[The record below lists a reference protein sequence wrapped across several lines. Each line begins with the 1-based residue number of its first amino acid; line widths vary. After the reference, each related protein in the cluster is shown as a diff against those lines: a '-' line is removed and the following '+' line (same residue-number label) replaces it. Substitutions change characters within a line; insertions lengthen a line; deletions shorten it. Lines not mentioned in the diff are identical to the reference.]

1 MKTLDDD
8 ALALLFTDARTF
20 GAWTERPIDD
30 GLLQRV
36 YELARWGPTSA
47 NTSPMR
53 VVFVRSAAAKERL
66 KPALMPMNVEKTM
79 SAPATAILAV
89 DATYWEQMPRLSPE
103 RDWKTTLSQMP
114 PDLRDRMG
122 LQSATLEAG
131 YFVLAARALGLDCGP
146 MGGFDPAKV
155 DAAFFADG
163 AWRSTLL
170 VNLGHGDRTKLR
182 PRAPRLDFADAAR
195 IE

>member
-1 MKTLDDD
+1 MNTLDSES
-8 ALALLFTDARTF
+8 LALLFTDARTF
-20 GAWTERPIDD
+20 GAWTDRPVDD
-30 GLLQRV
+30 ALLQRI
-36 YELARWGPTSA
+36 YDLTRWGPTSA
-47 NTSPMR
+47 NASPMR

-66 KPALMPMNVEKTM
+66 RPALAATNVEKTM
-79 SAPATAILAV
+79 SAPATAIVAA
-89 DATYWEQMPRLSPE
+89 DATYWEQLPRLFPG
-103 RDWKTTLSQMP
+103 RDLKTQFGQMP
-114 PDLRDRMG
+114 GELRDRIG

-131 YFVLAARALGLDCGP
+131 YLILAARALGLDCGP

-170 VNLGHGDRTKLR
+170 VNLGYGDRTKLR
-182 PRAPRLDFADAAR
+182 PRLPRLDFADAAR